1 MYQRIKQNKDMK
13 KQSDYESSE
22 GLKMQASTPSGST
35 NQLNNNN
42 NSYGTSTSGNKEYNN
57 SNMTVEPPMSKSG
70 FCVKVIYYLTM
81 KMLI

>member
-1 MYQRIKQNKDMK
+1 MK

-42 NSYGTSTSGNKEYNN
+42 NSYGTSTSGNNNN